1 MKRLLKRHINRYLLL
16 NILTFT
22 FILTISFSSTLG
34 SNSQT
39 PQPTLNDVRKE
50 IKELAE
56 SDVKDDIARRTDYP
70 IKLYG
75 GGKTPGIS
83 DRQIGDIYDTEYTK
97 QVEAKKSNWRELLKP
112 ENGWI
117 PLIILFLGAIFRE
130 GLIQYINNHLGN
142 QFKQWIYNQF
152 SGRQFFQ
159 KKALK
164 RYSKALIDKYNI
176 VEVPFRPNQ
185 PLEMN
190 EVYIPL
196 KVQPDDIR
204 KQDDSEEKID
214 AYQAILEYPKLV
226 IIGDP
231 GSGKSL
237 LMKWISVK
245 YAENELN
252 LPGKVVVLLDLH
264 RLNNLSL
271 SIEEQLV
278 EELKRRSFPKANKFI
293 QQALNNGQLI
303 LLFDGLDEVNGA
315 NRPQV
320 VKSIKDFLDTYE
332 QCQWVITCRTRAYQ
346 SEFDTLSDRTLEVL
360 EFSDQE
366 VQQFL
371 QSWKMPPEKSV
382 EQLIQDLRDR
392 PRIMELAR
400 NPLLLTIIAYLY
412 TDETFVLPYS
422 RGEFYEKATNI
433 LLEKWDEQRG
443 IENSYKAR
451 DKRLVLRHLAL
462 YIQDSAKE
470 RGKDSR
476 NVNYQT
482 ILAQIKA
489 VLPELNLDADK
500 DAKPILDEIVQRSK
514 LLQPIDNSR
523 EWYQFPHLTL
533 QEFFAAGQLLDD
545 AKGLIERFKTDN
557 NTWREVVKLWCGLSG
572 DSTKLIEEI
581 YAVDSVTAFE
591 CLADAQKIDHQLVN
605 KIINYFKT
613 QLANTSGKDKDAV
626 EKAFGA
632 VAADTRARGK
642 AIFDFLEEILTTSE
656 DSHSRGIAAN
666 ALSLTNLPKAAQ
678 TLAQY
683 YTRLP
688 EVRQPLIRMGDLAVP
703 ALGNLANNG
712 DVNAFDDLLVIK
724 TPLAAK
730 VLIPLL
736 WNNET
741 NVAQLA
747 AWRLAAL
754 LPLPNVEETLRN
766 CELTEEEKKADILS
780 WVWEPF
786 TEQEP
791 ENSSLPIIASR
802 IAKLLTESSADMAPE
817 SSIELDPR
825 LIIPICAVELR
836 YDLSIHWNTLKS
848 AKDVK
853 ELSKPLADL
862 VKTILELESERKT
875 EIVREWN
882 LYDDY
887 VIVKATNKLL
897 EQSPT
902 PNIKTLRRRFIDQFF
917 REAQGDSELLQ
928 SLFKRLELNVRLELF
943 YRFLTQFSQVTPSR
957 NDWRNIFRPLKFEF
971 SKSWHYKIILTLLAI
986 MSVVAITQIALI
998 ILNSSPI
1005 ISWTNGLI
1013 MATALAIIIG
1023 WFIPFFDMSHYFP
1036 KWDEP
1041 KRILYFFT
1049 IGFMIP
1055 LVLLWVI
1062 FERNFNFCMLSMLL
1076 YFVWF
1081 TAIIFF
1087 TSIFLFTFFSW
1098 QFVILVWV
1106 ILFTFVRI
1114 LWQDGNRRERAAKNP
1129 LKGIIKPK
1137 KDSILG
1143 QHK

>member
-1 MKRLLKRHINRYLLL
+1 MKRLLKRHRGRYLLL
-16 NILTFT
+16 NFVTFALIL
-22 FILTISFSSTLG
+22 IISFSSILG

-39 PQPTLNDVRKE
+39 PQTSLNDVKKE

-56 SDVKDDIARRTDYP
+56 RDVKDDIARRTDYP

-97 QVEAKKSNWRELLKP
+97 QVEAKKSNWREWFKP
-112 ENGWI
+112 QNGWI
-117 PLIILFLGAIFRE
+117 PFIILFFVAIFQER
-130 GLIQYINNHLGN
+130 LKQYINVLGN
-142 QFKQWIYNQF
+142 QFDQWISTLF
-152 SGRQFFQ
+152 AGRQFFQ

-164 RYSKALIDKYNI
+164 RYSKALIDKYKT
-176 VEVPFRPNQ
+176 VPVPFRPKQ

-196 KVQPDDIR
+196 KVQGDDIR
-204 KQDDSEEKID
+204 KQID
-214 AYQAILEYPKLV
+214 AYQAILEYQKLV

-237 LMKWISVK
+237 LMKWISLK
-245 YAENELN
+245 YADNELN
-252 LPGKVVVLLDLH
+252 LPGKVVVLLELH
-264 RLNNLSL
+264 RLNDLSL
-271 SIEEQLV
+271 SIEQQLV
-278 EELKRRSFPKANKFI
+278 ETLKRNDFPKADKFV
-293 QQALNNGQLI
+293 QQALKNGQLI
-303 LLFDGLDEVNGA
+303 LLFDGLDEVSGA

-320 VKSIKDFLDTYE
+320 VQSIKDFLDTYE

-382 EQLIQDLRDR
+382 DQLIQTLRDR

-412 TDETFVLPYS
+412 TDMTFVLPYS

-443 IENSYKAR
+443 IDNSYKAR

-470 RGKDSR
+470 RDKDSR

-482 ILAQIKA
+482 ILAQIKV
-489 VLPELNLDADK
+489 VLPELNLDPET

-514 LLQPIDNSR
+514 LLQPIDNSG

-533 QEFFAAGQLLDD
+533 QEFFAAGQLLND
-545 AKGLIERFKTDN
+545 AKGLINRFKTDN

-591 CLADAQKIDHQLVN
+591 CLADAQKIEPQLADT
-605 KIINYFKT
+605 IINHFKT
-613 QLANTSGKDKDAV
+613 QFGTLSGKDKDAV
-626 EKAFGA
+626 EKAFGT
-632 VAADTRARGK
+632 VAADTRARGQ
-642 AIFDFLEEILTTSE
+642 AIFNFLAEILTTSE
-656 DSHSRGIAAN
+656 HSYSRGMAAN

-703 ALGNLANNG
+703 ALADLATIG
-712 DVNAFDDLLVIK
+712 FRPAFNDLLVIK
-724 TPLAAK
+724 TPSAAK

-736 WNNET
+736 WNDET

-754 LPLPNVEETLRN
+754 LPFPSVEETLRN
-766 CELTEEEKKADILS
+766 YELTELQKKSDLLS

-791 ENSSLPIIASR
+791 DNSSLPIIAGR
-802 IAKLLTESSADMAPE
+802 IAKLLRESFADMAPE
-817 SSIELDPR
+817 SSVKLDSR
-825 LIIPICAVELR
+825 LIIPLCAIELQFENNIDW
-836 YDLSIHWNTLKS
+836 YELKS
-848 AKDVK
+848 AIKVK
-853 ELSKPLADL
+853 QLSKPVADL
-862 VKTILELESERKT
+862 VQSILESESEKTT
-875 EIVREWN
+875 EIVKQWTF
-882 LYDDY
+882 DDY
-887 VIVKATNKLL
+887 SVIVTATKKLL
-897 EQSPT
+897 EQKST
-902 PNIKTLRRRFIDQFF
+902 PNINNIKEQFIDQCL
-917 REAQGDSELLQ
+917 REAGEVSKLWQ
-928 SLFKRLELNVRLELF
+928 SLFNSLELNMKLELF
-943 YRFLTQFSQVTPSR
+943 YRFLTQFRLFTPSR
-957 NDWRNIFRPLKFEF
+957 NDWRNIFRPLTFEF
-971 SKSWHYKIILTLLAI
+971 SNSWHYANIVKEHKSGL
-986 MSVVAITQIALI
+986 VALRQMALI
-998 ILNSSPI
+998 VFNSSPLM
-1005 ISWTNGLI
+1005 SWTNGMILV
-1013 MATALAIIIG
+1013 AALAIILG
-1023 WFIPFFDMSHYFP
+1023 WIFPFFDISDDNIIWEKANNILTYF
-1036 KWDEP
+1036 
-1041 KRILYFFT
+1041 L
-1049 IGFMIP
+1049 IGFFLPIP
-1055 LVLLWVI
+1055 LILDINDGL
-1062 FERNFNFCMLSMLL
+1062 FNVKTLPSIP
-1076 YFVWF
+1076 YIVWF
-1081 TAIIFF
+1081 PVIIYF
-1087 TSIFLFTFFSW
+1087 TSIFLLSFISW
-1098 QFVILVWV
+1098 QFIMLVWV
-1106 ILFTFVRI
+1106 ILFIFGGI
-1114 LWQDGNRRERAAKNP
+1114 LWWDGNKRERAAKNP
-1129 LKGIIKPK
+1129 LQGIIK
-1137 KDSILG
+1137 KDSVLG